1 MASSAH
7 MWVHCSQCMS
17 LGSGSTSRLHI
28 TSCGRVVCHSC
39 IPSLGAVNCPTC
51 RGPCTRTT
59 PLNTKAPPNILN
71 LFKDVSGQL
80 KQVSKA
86 LDWQEQHKREL
97 IIHTEE
103 TVMKLM
109 KEEEQQLRQLA
120 GSTKVLEDRRRELQ
134 ELVLEETALRVELAS
149 VIGPG
154 QQHQGSSSRLQQTS
168 LSPQLD
174 QMSSSRFQLDQGSSS
189 RFQLDQGSSSRFQL
203 DQGSS
208 SRFQL
213 DQGSSNKFQLDQRS
227 SSRFQLD
234 QGSSNKFQLDQ
245 GSSSSVKL
253 DQRSSSRFQLA
264 KISSSS
270 LQRDQA
276 NPNTLSLGR
285 REVGSGGKEMQG
297 GLARSKSGGQVT
309 RRRES

>member
-1 MASSAH
+1 M
-7 MWVHCSQCMS
+7 
-17 LGSGSTSRLHI
+17 
-28 TSCGRVVCHSC
+28 
-39 IPSLGAVNCPTC
+39 
-51 RGPCTRTT
+51 
-59 PLNTKAPPNILN
+59 
-71 LFKDVSGQL
+71 
-80 KQVSKA
+80 
-86 LDWQEQHKREL
+86 
-97 IIHTEE
+97 HTEE

-120 GSTKVLEDRRRELQ
+120 GSTKVLEDMRRELQ

-154 QQHQGSSSRLQQTS
+154 QQDQGSSSRLQQTS

-189 RFQLDQGSSSRFQL
+189 RFQLDQGSS
-203 DQGSS
+203 
-208 SRFQL
+208 
-213 DQGSSNKFQLDQRS
+213 
-227 SSRFQLD
+227 
-234 QGSSNKFQLDQ
+234 NKFQLDQ
-245 GSSSSVKL
+245 GSSSSLKL
-253 DQRSSSRFQLA
+253 DQRFSSRFQLA

-276 NPNTLSLGR
+276 NPYTLSLGR
-285 REVGSGGKEMQG
+285 REVGSGGKEVQG

>member
-51 RGPCTRTT
+51 RGPCTRTI
-59 PLNTKAPPNILN
+59 PLNTKAPTNVLN

-86 LDWQEQHKREL
+86 LNWQEQHKREL
-97 IIHTEE
+97 IMHTEE

-189 RFQLDQGSSSRFQL
+189 RFQLDQGSS
-203 DQGSS
+203 
-208 SRFQL
+208 
-213 DQGSSNKFQLDQRS
+213 NKFQLDQE
-227 SSRFQLD
+227 
-234 QGSSNKFQLDQ
+234 
-245 GSSSSVKL
+245 SSSSLKL

-285 REVGSGGKEMQG
+285 REVGSGGKEVQG